1 MLNEQFKKLDLIFK
15 NKNQKEMC
23 NFFSTELVD
32 MDAPEYK
39 EIIEYEPYK
48 FIEQIHKARL
58 SSQYISF
65 TFIYCPWQDYTI
77 YGYEDIIDILEL
89 QDPFVFET
97 AIHKKDFNEQRL
109 ISMILF
115 SNHLKMN
122 MYTSMSDYKGVRR
135 NSSNLYGSRMINIDL
150 DVYNTIYENYEDD
163 ELLIEMQPYFD
174 KVGIQPSVYINSGNG
189 KYISFILDSNINL
202 KLSSMKDLYQ
212 NVCKK
217 MIDLLS
223 PFGADKKCSDPTHVF
238 RVPGSVNMKTNEQ
251 AYIVFLDESK
261 TTNISM
267 LAERLG
273 IPKVK
278 KEKKTLK
285 KSKKKYTTSKTM
297 AKSKY
302 SKVNEQRHEDL
313 LDLIE
318 MRNYDIEGHRD
329 LFFHIMSVN
338 CFYMGMPEEEVYA
351 VIDDLNNQLKNPL
364 STIKPIVKYAKE
376 NFDKYLEDE
385 TKAVKYTNKD
395 IVALLDITTSEQKE
409 MQQFIDEKEAQDRR
423 RESKKPFNDEFKE
436 MSKQSNKEKKKK
448 IVEEMTAYRLKYLA
462 INKQIA
468 QHFYLDERTVTKLI
482 GKEPKYV
489 TIGLMTKEKLVL
501 YYSNLHYS
509 INQISEMLGI
519 SEISVK
525 KYRSRNKKIDG
536 IYYF

>member
-189 KYISFILDSNINL
+189 KYISFILDCNINL

-395 IVALLDITTSEQKE
+395 IVALLDITPSEQKE

-489 TIGLMTKEKLVL
+489 TVGLMTKEKLVL

>member
-1 MLNEQFKKLDLIFK
+1 
-15 NKNQKEMC
+15 MC

-32 MDAPEYK
+32 MDAPEYIK
-39 EIIEYEPYK
+39 IKKYEPYS

-58 SSQYISF
+58 GSQYISF

-77 YGYEDIIDILEL
+77 YGYKDIIDILEL
-89 QDPFVFET
+89 QDPFVFEV

-109 ISMILF
+109 ISMVVF
-115 SNHLKMN
+115 SNYLKMN
-122 MYTSMSDYKGVRR
+122 IYTGMSDYKGVRR

-150 DVYNTIYENYEDD
+150 DVYNTKYEDYEDD
-163 ELLIEMQPYFD
+163 ELLMEMQPYFD
-174 KVGIQPSVYINSGNG
+174 KVGIQPSVYINSGHG

-217 MIDLLS
+217 LIDLLS

-251 AYIVFLDESK
+251 AYIVFLEESK
-261 TTNISM
+261 TINISM
-267 LAERLG
+267 LGEKLG

-338 CFYMGMPEEEVYA
+338 CFYMGMPEEEVYSI
-351 VIDDLNNQLKNPL
+351 IDDLNNQLKKPL

-395 IVALLDITTSEQKE
+395 IVALLDITQGEQKK
-409 MQQFIDEKEAQDRR
+409 MQQFIDKKEAQDRR
-423 RESKKPFNDEFKE
+423 RESIKPFNDIV
-436 MSKQSNKEKKKK
+436 KQTNKEKKDKL
-448 IVEEMTAYRLKYLA
+448 IQELFAYRLQYLA
-462 INKQIA
+462 TNKQIA
-468 QHFYLDERTVTKLI
+468 QHFGLDERTVFNLI

-519 SEISVK
+519 SERMIR
-525 KYRSRNKKIDG
+525 KYRNKNTKIDG
-536 IYYF
+536 IYQF

>member
-1 MLNEQFKKLDLIFK
+1 
-15 NKNQKEMC
+15 
-23 NFFSTELVD
+23 
-32 MDAPEYK
+32 
-39 EIIEYEPYK
+39 
-48 FIEQIHKARL
+48 
-58 SSQYISF
+58 
-65 TFIYCPWQDYTI
+65 
-77 YGYEDIIDILEL
+77 
-89 QDPFVFET
+89 
-97 AIHKKDFNEQRL
+97 
-109 ISMILF
+109 
-115 SNHLKMN
+115 
-122 MYTSMSDYKGVRR
+122 
-135 NSSNLYGSRMINIDL
+135 
-150 DVYNTIYENYEDD
+150 
-163 ELLIEMQPYFD
+163 
-174 KVGIQPSVYINSGNG
+174 
-189 KYISFILDSNINL
+189 
-202 KLSSMKDLYQ
+202 
-212 NVCKK
+212 
-217 MIDLLS
+217 
-223 PFGADKKCSDPTHVF
+223 
-238 RVPGSVNMKTNEQ
+238 MKTNEQ

-261 TTNISM
+261 TTNISI
-267 LAERLG
+267 LGERLG

-278 KEKKTLK
+278 KEKKALK
-285 KSKKKYTTSKTM
+285 KSKKKYTTSRTM

-395 IVALLDITTSEQKE
+395 IVALLDITPSEQKE

-489 TIGLMTKEKLVL
+489 TVGLMTKEKLVL

>member
-1 MLNEQFKKLDLIFK
+1 MLNEQFEKLDKIFES
-15 NKNQKEMC
+15 KNQKEMC

-32 MDAPEYK
+32 TDAPEYK
-39 EIIEYEPYK
+39 EIRKYNPYS
-48 FIEQIHKARL
+48 FIEQIHMARL
-58 SSQYISF
+58 NSQFISF
-65 TFIYCPWQDYTI
+65 TFIYNPWQDYTI
-77 YGYEDIIDILEL
+77 YGYKDILDIL
-89 QDPFVFET
+89 QSQEPFVFEV
-97 AIHKKDFNEQRL
+97 ALHKKNFNEQRL

-122 MYTSMSDYKGVRR
+122 MYTGVSDYKGVRR

-150 DVYNTIYENYEDD
+150 DVYNTKYEDYED
-163 ELLIEMQPYFD
+163 NELLIEMQPYFD
-174 KVGIQPSVYINSGNG
+174 KIGIQPSIYINSGHG

-202 KLSSMKDLYQ
+202 KLSSMKGLYQ

-238 RVPGSVNMKTNEQ
+238 RVPGSVNMKTNGQ

-267 LAERLG
+267 LGERLG

-285 KSKKKYTTSKTM
+285 KFKKKYTTSKTM

-338 CFYMGMPEEEVYA
+338 CFYMGMPEEEVYSI
-351 VIDDLNNQLKNPL
+351 IDDLNNQLKKPL

-376 NFDKYLEDE
+376 NYDKYLEDE

-395 IVALLDITTSEQKE
+395 IVALLDITPGEQKE
-409 MQQFIDEKEAQDRR
+409 MQQLIDKKEAQDRR
-423 RESKKPFNDEFKE
+423 KASKKPFNDIVI
-436 MSKQSNKEKKKK
+436 QANKEKKDKL
-448 IVEEMTAYRLKYLA
+448 IEEMLAYRLKYLA
-462 INKQIA
+462 TNKQIA
-468 QHFYLDERTVTKLI
+468 QHFHLDERTVLNLI
-482 GKEPKYV
+482 GKEPKFV
-489 TIGLMTKEKLVL
+489 TIGLMNNEKLVL

-509 INQISEMLGI
+509 YTQISEILGI
-519 SEISVK
+519 SERMIK
-525 KYRSRNKKIDG
+525 KYKNKNTKIDG
-536 IYYF
+536 VYQF

>member
-1 MLNEQFKKLDLIFK
+1 
-15 NKNQKEMC
+15 
-23 NFFSTELVD
+23 
-32 MDAPEYK
+32 
-39 EIIEYEPYK
+39 
-48 FIEQIHKARL
+48 
-58 SSQYISF
+58 
-65 TFIYCPWQDYTI
+65 
-77 YGYEDIIDILEL
+77 
-89 QDPFVFET
+89 
-97 AIHKKDFNEQRL
+97 
-109 ISMILF
+109 
-115 SNHLKMN
+115 
-122 MYTSMSDYKGVRR
+122 MSDYKGVRR
-135 NSSNLYGSRMINIDL
+135 NSSNLYGGRMINIDL
-150 DVYNTIYENYEDD
+150 DVYNTKYADYEDND
-163 ELLIEMQPYFD
+163 LLMEMQPYFD

-217 MIDLLS
+217 LIDLLS

-238 RVPGSVNMKTNEQ
+238 RVPGSLNMKTNEQ

-278 KEKKTLK
+278 KGKKTLK

-313 LDLIE
+313 LQYLE

-338 CFYMGMPEEEVYA
+338 CFYMGMPEEEVYSI
-351 VIDDLNNQLKNPL
+351 IDDLNHQLKKPL

-376 NFDKYLEDE
+376 NYDKYLQDE

-395 IVALLDITTSEQKE
+395 IVALLDITPTEQKE
-409 MQQFIDEKEAQDRR
+409 MQQFIDKKEAKYRR
-423 RESKKPFNDEFKE
+423 NESIKPFNEIVKQN
-436 MSKQSNKEKKKK
+436 SKQSTKEKKEK
-448 IVEEMTAYRLKYLA
+448 IFEEMNAYRLKYLA
-462 INKQIA
+462 TNKQIA
-468 QHFYLDERTVTKLI
+468 QHFDLDERTVFNLI

-489 TIGLMTKEKLVL
+489 TVGRMTKKQLVL
-501 YYSNLHYS
+501 YYTSLHYS
-509 INQISEMLGI
+509 NVQISEILGI
-519 SEISVK
+519 SERLIR
-525 KYRSRNKKIDG
+525 KYRSRNTKIDG
-536 IYYF
+536 VYQL

>member
-150 DVYNTIYENYEDD
+150 DVYNTIYENYEDY

-395 IVALLDITTSEQKE
+395 IVALLDITPSEQKE

-489 TIGLMTKEKLVL
+489 TVGLMTKEKLVL

>member
-1 MLNEQFKKLDLIFK
+1 MLNEQFKRLEKIFES
-15 NKNQKEMC
+15 KNQKEMC

-32 MDAPEYK
+32 TDAPEYI
-39 EIIEYEPYK
+39 EIKKYEPYS

-65 TFIYCPWQDYTI
+65 TYIYCPWQDYTI
-77 YGYEDIIDILEL
+77 YGYKDIIDILEL
-89 QDPFVFET
+89 QDPFVFEV

-109 ISMILF
+109 ISMIIF

-163 ELLIEMQPYFD
+163 ELLMEMQPYFD
-174 KVGIQPSVYINSGNG
+174 KVGIQPSVYINSGHG

-238 RVPGSVNMKTNEQ
+238 RVPGSLNMKTNEQ

-313 LDLIE
+313 LQYLE

-338 CFYMGMPEEEVYA
+338 CFYMGMPEEEVYSI
-351 VIDDLNNQLKNPL
+351 IDDLNNQLKNPL

-376 NFDKYLEDE
+376 NFNKYLEDE

-395 IVALLDITTSEQKE
+395 IVALLDITPGEQKE
-409 MQQFIDEKEAQDRR
+409 MFQFIEQNELEIRRQESISQYNIGVKEKL
-423 RESKKPFNDEFKE
+423 KTIT
-436 MSKQSNKEKKKK
+436 KEKKEKL
-448 IVEEMTAYRLKYLA
+448 IEEMNAYRLKYLA
-462 INKQIA
+462 TNKQIA
-468 QHFYLDERTVTKLI
+468 QYFVIDERTVTNLI

-509 INQISEMLGI
+509 INQISTILGI
-519 SEISVK
+519 SERMIR
-525 KYRSRNKKIDG
+525 KYRNRYTKIDG
-536 IYYF
+536 VYQF

>member
-15 NKNQKEMC
+15 NRNQKEMC

-395 IVALLDITTSEQKE
+395 IVALLDITPSEQKE

-489 TIGLMTKEKLVL
+489 TVGLMTKEKLVL

>member
-395 IVALLDITTSEQKE
+395 IVALLDITPSEQKE

-489 TIGLMTKEKLVL
+489 TVGLMTKEKLVL

>member
-15 NKNQKEMC
+15 NRNQKEMC

-32 MDAPEYK
+32 IDAPEYK
-39 EIIEYEPYK
+39 EIKEYEPYK

-58 SSQYISF
+58 NSQYISF

-77 YGYEDIIDILEL
+77 YGYEDIIDILE
-89 QDPFVFET
+89 QQEPFVFEV
-97 AIHKKDFNEQRL
+97 AISKKDFNEQRL
-109 ISMILF
+109 ISMIIF
-115 SNHLKMN
+115 SNQLKMN

-135 NSSNLYGSRMINIDL
+135 NSSNLYGSRVINIDL
-150 DVYNTIYENYEDD
+150 DVYNTKYVDYEND

-174 KVGIQPSVYINSGNG
+174 KAGIQPSVYINSGHG

-217 MIDLLS
+217 LIDLLS

-238 RVPGSVNMKTNEQ
+238 RVPGSLNMKTNEQ

-261 TTNISM
+261 ATNISM
-267 LAERLG
+267 LAEKLG

-285 KSKKKYTTSKTM
+285 KSKKKYTTSRTM

-338 CFYMGMPEEEVYA
+338 CFYMGMSEEEVYA

-364 STIKPIVKYAKE
+364 SNIKPIVKYAKE

-395 IVALLDITTSEQKE
+395 IVALLDITPSEQKE
-409 MQQFIDEKEAQDRR
+409 MQQFIDEKEVKYRR
-423 RESKKPFNDEFKE
+423 NSSSKSFNEDKNNAR
-436 MSKQSNKEKKKK
+436 KQIIKEKKEKL
-448 IVEEMTAYRLKYLA
+448 IEEMNTYRLKYLA
-462 INKQIA
+462 KNKQIA
-468 QHFYLDERTVTKLI
+468 QHFDLDERTVIKLI

-489 TIGLMTKEKLVL
+489 TVGLMTKEKLVL

-509 INQISEMLGI
+509 INQISEILGI

-536 IYYF
+536 IYHF

>member
-395 IVALLDITTSEQKE
+395 IVALLDITPSEQKE

-489 TIGLMTKEKLVL
+489 KVGLMTKEKLVL

>member
-217 MIDLLS
+217 LIDLLS

-238 RVPGSVNMKTNEQ
+238 RVPGSLNMKTNEQ

-267 LAERLG
+267 LAEKLG

-278 KEKKTLK
+278 KEKKALK

-395 IVALLDITTSEQKE
+395 IVALLDITPSEQKE

-489 TIGLMTKEKLVL
+489 TVGLMTKEKLVL

>member
-395 IVALLDITTSEQKE
+395 IVALLDITPSEQKE

-448 IVEEMTAYRLKYLA
+448 IVEEMTAYRLKYLT

-489 TIGLMTKEKLVL
+489 TVGLMTKEKLVL

>member
-395 IVALLDITTSEQKE
+395 IVALLDITPSEQKE

-489 TIGLMTKEKLVL
+489 TVGLMTKEKLVL

-509 INQISEMLGI
+509 INQISEMLDI

>member
-1 MLNEQFKKLDLIFK
+1 MKLLFPYWKGVFFLLNEQFEKLDLIFK
-15 NKNQKEMC
+15 NRNQKEMC

-32 MDAPEYK
+32 TDAPEYI
-39 EIIEYEPYK
+39 EIKKYEPYS

-77 YGYEDIIDILEL
+77 YGYKDIIDILEL
-89 QDPFVFET
+89 QDPFVFEV

-109 ISMILF
+109 ISMVIF
-115 SNHLKMN
+115 SNYLKMN
-122 MYTSMSDYKGVRR
+122 MYTGMSDYKGVRR

-150 DVYNTIYENYEDD
+150 DVYNTKYEDYEDD
-163 ELLIEMQPYFD
+163 ELLMEMQPYFD
-174 KVGIQPSVYINSGNG
+174 KVGIQPSVYINSGQG

-217 MIDLLS
+217 LIDLLS

-238 RVPGSVNMKTNEQ
+238 RVPGSLNMKTNEQ

-267 LAERLG
+267 LGERLG
-273 IPKVK
+273 IQKVK
-278 KEKKTLK
+278 TPKKKLK
-285 KSKKKYTTSKTM
+285 KSKKKYTTSRTK

-302 SKVNEQRHEDL
+302 SKVNEQRHKDL

-338 CFYMGMPEEEVYA
+338 CFYMGMSEEEVYA
-351 VIDDLNNQLKNPL
+351 IIADLNNQLKMPL

-395 IVALLDITTSEQKE
+395 IVALLDITLGEQKE
-409 MQQFIDEKEAQDRR
+409 MQQFIDKKEAKDRR
-423 RESKKPFNDEFKE
+423 RESIKPFNDIV
-436 MSKQSNKEKKKK
+436 KQTNKEKKDKL
-448 IVEEMTAYRLKYLA
+448 IQELFAYRLQYLA
-462 INKQIA
+462 TNKQIA
-468 QHFYLDERTVTKLI
+468 QHFDLDERTVFNLI

-489 TIGLMTKEKLVL
+489 IVGRMTKKQLVL
-501 YYSNLHYS
+501 YYTSLHYS
-509 INQISEMLGI
+509 NAQISEILHLNI
-519 SEISVK
+519 RNVK
-525 KYRSRNKKIDG
+525 KYRNE
-536 IYYF
+536 

>member
-1 MLNEQFKKLDLIFK
+1 MLKEQFERLEKIFES
-15 NKNQKEMC
+15 KNQKEMC

-77 YGYEDIIDILEL
+77 YGYKDIIDILEL

-109 ISMILF
+109 ISMIIF
-115 SNHLKMN
+115 SNHLEMN

-150 DVYNTIYENYEDD
+150 DVYNTIYEDYEDD
-163 ELLIEMQPYFD
+163 ELLMEMQPYFD
-174 KVGIQPSVYINSGNG
+174 KVGIQPSVYINSGHG
-189 KYISFILDSNINL
+189 KYISFILDNNINL

-217 MIDLLS
+217 LIDLLS

-238 RVPGSVNMKTNEQ
+238 RVPGSLNMKTYEQ

-267 LAERLG
+267 LAEKLG

-278 KEKKTLK
+278 KEKKRFK
-285 KSKKKYTTSKTM
+285 KSKKKYTTSRTM

-338 CFYMGMPEEEVYA
+338 CFYMGMPEEEVYSI
-351 VIDDLNNQLKNPL
+351 IDDLNNQLKNPL
-364 STIKPIVKYAKE
+364 SNIKPIVKYAKE
-376 NFDKYLEDE
+376 NFEKYLEDE

-395 IVALLDITTSEQKE
+395 IVALLDITPGEQKE
-409 MQQFIDEKEAQDRR
+409 MQQFIDKKEAQDRR
-423 RESKKPFNDEFKE
+423 RESIKPFNEIVKQN
-436 MSKQSNKEKKKK
+436 SKQSTKEKKEKNF
-448 IVEEMTAYRLKYLA
+448 EEMNAYRLKYLA
-462 INKQIA
+462 TNKQIA
-468 QHFYLDERTVTKLI
+468 QYFDLDERTVFNLI

-489 TIGLMTKEKLVL
+489 TVGRMTKKQLVL
-501 YYSNLHYS
+501 YYTSLHYS
-509 INQISEMLGI
+509 NAQISEILGI
-519 SEISVK
+519 SERMIR
-525 KYRSRNKKIDG
+525 KYRSRNTKIDG
-536 IYYF
+536 VYQL

>member
-1 MLNEQFKKLDLIFK
+1 
-15 NKNQKEMC
+15 MC

-32 MDAPEYK
+32 TDAPEYK
-39 EIIEYEPYK
+39 EIKKYEPYS

-77 YGYEDIIDILEL
+77 YGYKDIIDILEL
-89 QDPFVFET
+89 QDPFVFEV
-97 AIHKKDFNEQRL
+97 ALHKKDFNEQRL

-150 DVYNTIYENYEDD
+150 NVYNTKYEDYEDD
-163 ELLIEMQPYFD
+163 ELLMEMQPYFD
-174 KVGIQPSVYINSGNG
+174 KVGIQPSVYINSGHG

-217 MIDLLS
+217 LIDLLS

-238 RVPGSVNMKTNEQ
+238 RVPRSVNMKTNEQ

-278 KEKKTLK
+278 KEKKTFK

-338 CFYMGMPEEEVYA
+338 CFYMGMPEEEVYSI
-351 VIDDLNNQLKNPL
+351 IDDLNNQLKNPL

-395 IVALLDITTSEQKE
+395 IVALLDITPGEQKK
-409 MQQFIDEKEAQDRR
+409 MQQFIDKKEAQDRR
-423 RESKKPFNDEFKE
+423 RESKKPFNDDFKE
-436 MSKQSNKEKKKK
+436 MSKQSNKEKKEKL
-448 IVEEMTAYRLKYLA
+448 IEEMLAYRLKYLA
-462 INKQIA
+462 TNKQIA
-468 QHFYLDERTVTKLI
+468 QYFVIDERTVTNLI

-509 INQISEMLGI
+509 INQISTILGI
-519 SEISVK
+519 SERMIR
-525 KYRSRNKKIDG
+525 KYRNRYTKIDG
-536 IYYF
+536 VYQF

>member
-23 NFFSTELVD
+23 NFFSTELVNT
-32 MDAPEYK
+32 DAPEYK
-39 EIIEYEPYK
+39 EIKEYEPYK

-58 SSQYISF
+58 NSQYISF

-77 YGYEDIIDILEL
+77 YGYEDIIDILEQQEL
-89 QDPFVFET
+89 FVFEV
-97 AIHKKDFNEQRL
+97 AISKKNFNEQRL
-109 ISMILF
+109 ISMIIF

-135 NSSNLYGSRMINIDL
+135 NSSNLYGSRVINIDL
-150 DVYNTIYENYEDD
+150 DVYNTKYVDYEDD
-163 ELLIEMQPYFD
+163 EFLIEMQPYFD
-174 KVGIQPSVYINSGNG
+174 KVGIQPSAYINSGNG

-202 KLSSMKDLYQ
+202 KLSSMKGLYQ

-217 MIDLLS
+217 LIDLLS

-238 RVPGSVNMKTNEQ
+238 RVPGSLNMKTNEQ

-267 LAERLG
+267 LAEKLG

-278 KEKKTLK
+278 KEKKALK

-376 NFDKYLEDE
+376 NFVKYLEDE

-395 IVALLDITTSEQKE
+395 IVALLDITPSEQKE

-489 TIGLMTKEKLVL
+489 TVGLMTKEKLVL

>member
-1 MLNEQFKKLDLIFK
+1 MLNEQFEKLDLIFK

-32 MDAPEYK
+32 TDAPEYK
-39 EIIEYEPYK
+39 EIKKYEPYS

-77 YGYEDIIDILEL
+77 YGYKDIIDILEL
-89 QDPFVFET
+89 QDPFVFEV
-97 AIHKKDFNEQRL
+97 ALHKKDFNEQRL

-150 DVYNTIYENYEDD
+150 DVYNTKYEDYEDD
-163 ELLIEMQPYFD
+163 ELLMEMQPYFD
-174 KVGIQPSVYINSGNG
+174 KVGIQPSVYINSGHG

-217 MIDLLS
+217 LIDLLS

-238 RVPGSVNMKTNEQ
+238 RVPRSVNMKTNEQ

-278 KEKKTLK
+278 KEKKTFK

-338 CFYMGMPEEEVYA
+338 CFYMGMPEEEVYSI
-351 VIDDLNNQLKNPL
+351 IDDLNNQLKNPL

-395 IVALLDITTSEQKE
+395 IVALLDITPGEQKK
-409 MQQFIDEKEAQDRR
+409 MQQFIDKKEAQDRR
-423 RESKKPFNDEFKE
+423 RESKKPFNDDFKE
-436 MSKQSNKEKKKK
+436 MSKQSNKEKKEKL
-448 IVEEMTAYRLKYLA
+448 IEEMLAYRLKYLA
-462 INKQIA
+462 TNKQIA
-468 QHFYLDERTVTKLI
+468 QYFVIDERTVTNLI

-509 INQISEMLGI
+509 INQISTILGI
-519 SEISVK
+519 SERMIR
-525 KYRSRNKKIDG
+525 KYRNRYTKIDG
-536 IYYF
+536 VYQF

>member
-1 MLNEQFKKLDLIFK
+1 MLNEQFEKLDLIFK

-32 MDAPEYK
+32 TDAPEYK
-39 EIIEYEPYK
+39 EIKKYEPYS

-77 YGYEDIIDILEL
+77 YGYKDIIDILEL
-89 QDPFVFET
+89 QDPFVFEV
-97 AIHKKDFNEQRL
+97 ALHKKDFNEQRL

-150 DVYNTIYENYEDD
+150 NVYNTKYEDYEDD
-163 ELLIEMQPYFD
+163 ELLMEMQPYFD
-174 KVGIQPSVYINSGNG
+174 KVGIQPSVYINSGHG

-217 MIDLLS
+217 LIDLLS

-238 RVPGSVNMKTNEQ
+238 RVPRSVNMKTNEQ

-278 KEKKTLK
+278 KEKKTFK

-338 CFYMGMPEEEVYA
+338 CFYMGMPEEEVYSI
-351 VIDDLNNQLKNPL
+351 IDDLNNQLKNPL

-395 IVALLDITTSEQKE
+395 IVALLDITPGEQKK
-409 MQQFIDEKEAQDRR
+409 MQQFIDKKEAQDRR
-423 RESKKPFNDEFKE
+423 RESKKPFNDDFKE
-436 MSKQSNKEKKKK
+436 MSKQSNKEKKEKL
-448 IVEEMTAYRLKYLA
+448 IEEMLAYRLKYLA
-462 INKQIA
+462 TNKQIA
-468 QHFYLDERTVTKLI
+468 QYFVIDERTVTNLI

-509 INQISEMLGI
+509 INQISTILGI
-519 SEISVK
+519 SERMIR
-525 KYRSRNKKIDG
+525 KYRNRYTKIDG
-536 IYYF
+536 VYQF

>member
-1 MLNEQFKKLDLIFK
+1 MLNEQLKKLDLIFK

-395 IVALLDITTSEQKE
+395 IVALLDITPSEQKE

-489 TIGLMTKEKLVL
+489 TVGLMTKEKLVL

>member
-1 MLNEQFKKLDLIFK
+1 MLNKQFERLEKIFES
-15 NKNQKEMC
+15 KNQKEMC

-39 EIIEYEPYK
+39 EIKEYEPYK

-77 YGYEDIIDILEL
+77 YGYKDIIDILEL

-122 MYTSMSDYKGVRR
+122 MYTSMSDYKCVRR

-150 DVYNTIYENYEDD
+150 DVYNTKYEDYEDD
-163 ELLIEMQPYFD
+163 ALLIEMQPYFD
-174 KVGIQPSVYINSGNG
+174 KVGIQPSVYINSGHG
-189 KYISFILDSNINL
+189 KYISFILDNNINL

-217 MIDLLS
+217 LIDLLS

-329 LFFHIMSVN
+329 LFFHIMAIN
-338 CFYMGMPEEEVYA
+338 CFYMGMPEEEVYSI
-351 VIDDLNNQLKNPL
+351 IDDLNNQLKKPL

-376 NFDKYLEDE
+376 NYGKYLQDE

-395 IVALLDITTSEQKE
+395 IVALLDITSNEQKE
-409 MQQFIDEKEAQDRR
+409 MQQFIDKKEAKYRR
-423 RESKKPFNDEFKE
+423 NESVKPFNEIVKQN
-436 MSKQSNKEKKKK
+436 SKQSTKEKKEKL
-448 IVEEMTAYRLKYLA
+448 IEEMNAYRLKYLA
-462 INKQIA
+462 TNKQIA
-468 QHFYLDERTVTKLI
+468 QHFDLDERTVFNLI

-489 TIGLMTKEKLVL
+489 IVGRMTKKQLVL
-501 YYSNLHYS
+501 YYTSLHYS
-509 INQISEMLGI
+509 NAQISEILHLNI
-519 SEISVK
+519 RNVK
-525 KYRSRNKKIDG
+525 KYRNE
-536 IYYF
+536 

>member
-1 MLNEQFKKLDLIFK
+1 MLNEQFEKLDLIFK
-15 NKNQKEMC
+15 NRNQKEMC

-32 MDAPEYK
+32 TDAPEYK
-39 EIIEYEPYK
+39 EIKEYEPYK

-58 SSQYISF
+58 NSQYISF

-77 YGYEDIIDILEL
+77 YGYEDIIDILE
-89 QDPFVFET
+89 QQEPFVFEV
-97 AIHKKDFNEQRL
+97 AISKKDFNEQRL
-109 ISMILF
+109 ISMIIF
-115 SNHLKMN
+115 SNQLKMN

-135 NSSNLYGSRMINIDL
+135 NSSNLYGSRVINIDL
-150 DVYNTIYENYEDD
+150 DVYNTKYVDYEDD

-174 KVGIQPSVYINSGNG
+174 KVGIQPSVYINSGHG

-217 MIDLLS
+217 LIDLLS

-238 RVPGSVNMKTNEQ
+238 RVLGSLNMKTNEQ
-251 AYIVFLDESK
+251 SYIVSLDESK
-261 TTNISM
+261 ITNISM
-267 LAERLG
+267 LAEKLG

-285 KSKKKYTTSKTM
+285 KSKKKYTTSRTM

-329 LFFHIMSVN
+329 LFFHIMSIN
-338 CFYMGMPEEEVYA
+338 CFYMGMSKEEVYS
-351 VIDDLNNQLKNPL
+351 IIEDLNNQLKNPL
-364 STIKPIVKYAKE
+364 STIKSIVKYAKE

-395 IVALLDITTSEQKE
+395 IVALLDITSGEQKK
-409 MQQFIDEKEAQDRR
+409 MQQFIDKKEAQDRR
-423 RESKKPFNDEFKE
+423 RESKKSFNDEFKE

-448 IVEEMTAYRLKYLA
+448 LIEEMLAYRLQYLA
-462 INKQIA
+462 TNKQIA
-468 QHFYLDERTVTKLI
+468 QHFYLDERTVFKLI

-509 INQISEMLGI
+509 INQISTILGI
-519 SEISVK
+519 SERMIR
-525 KYRSRNKKIDG
+525 KYRNRYTKIDG
-536 IYYF
+536 VYQF

>member
-1 MLNEQFKKLDLIFK
+1 MLNKQFERLEKIFES
-15 NKNQKEMC
+15 KNQKEMC

-39 EIIEYEPYK
+39 EIKEYEPYK

-77 YGYEDIIDILEL
+77 YGYKDIIDILEL

-109 ISMILF
+109 ISMIIF
-115 SNHLKMN
+115 SNHLEMN

-150 DVYNTIYENYEDD
+150 DVYNTIYEDYEDD
-163 ELLIEMQPYFD
+163 EFLMEMQPYFD
-174 KVGIQPSVYINSGNG
+174 KVGIQPSVYINSGHG

-238 RVPGSVNMKTNEQ
+238 RVPGSLNMKTNEQ

-278 KEKKTLK
+278 KGKKTLK

-302 SKVNEQRHEDL
+302 SKVNEQRLEDL
-313 LDLIE
+313 LQYLE

-338 CFYMGMPEEEVYA
+338 CFYMGMPEEEVYSI
-351 VIDDLNNQLKNPL
+351 IDDLNNQLKKPL

-376 NFDKYLEDE
+376 NYDKYLQDE

-395 IVALLDITTSEQKE
+395 IVALLDITPTEQKE
-409 MQQFIDEKEAQDRR
+409 MQQFIDKKEAKYRR
-423 RESKKPFNDEFKE
+423 NESIKPFNEIVKQN
-436 MSKQSNKEKKKK
+436 SKQSTKEKKEKNF
-448 IVEEMTAYRLKYLA
+448 EEMNAYRLKYLA
-462 INKQIA
+462 TNKQIA
-468 QHFYLDERTVTKLI
+468 QYFDLDERTVFNLI

-489 TIGLMTKEKLVL
+489 TVGRMTKKQLVL
-501 YYSNLHYS
+501 YYTSLHYS
-509 INQISEMLGI
+509 NAQISEILGI
-519 SEISVK
+519 SERMIR
-525 KYRSRNKKIDG
+525 KYRSRNTKIDG
-536 IYYF
+536 VYQL

>member
-1 MLNEQFKKLDLIFK
+1 
-15 NKNQKEMC
+15 
-23 NFFSTELVD
+23 

-395 IVALLDITTSEQKE
+395 IVALLDITPSEQKE

-489 TIGLMTKEKLVL
+489 TVGLMTKEKLVL

>member
-1 MLNEQFKKLDLIFK
+1 MLNEQFEKLDLIFK

-32 MDAPEYK
+32 TDAPEYK
-39 EIIEYEPYK
+39 EIKKYEPYS

-77 YGYEDIIDILEL
+77 YGYKDIIDILEL
-89 QDPFVFET
+89 QDPFVFEV
-97 AIHKKDFNEQRL
+97 ALHKKDFNEQRL

-150 DVYNTIYENYEDD
+150 DVYNTKYEDYEDD
-163 ELLIEMQPYFD
+163 ELLMEMQPYFD
-174 KVGIQPSVYINSGNG
+174 KVGIQPSVYINSGHG

-217 MIDLLS
+217 LIDLLS

-338 CFYMGMPEEEVYA
+338 CFYMGMPEEEVYSI
-351 VIDDLNNQLKNPL
+351 IDDLNNQLKNPL

-395 IVALLDITTSEQKE
+395 IVALLDITPGEQKK
-409 MQQFIDEKEAQDRR
+409 MQQFIDKKEAQDRR
-423 RESKKPFNDEFKE
+423 RESKKPFNDDFKE
-436 MSKQSNKEKKKK
+436 MSKQSNKEKKEKL
-448 IVEEMTAYRLKYLA
+448 IEEMLAYRLKYLA
-462 INKQIA
+462 TNKQIA
-468 QHFYLDERTVTKLI
+468 QYFVIDERTVTNLI

-509 INQISEMLGI
+509 INQISTILGI
-519 SEISVK
+519 SERMIR
-525 KYRSRNKKIDG
+525 KYRNRYTKIDG
-536 IYYF
+536 VYQF

>member
-1 MLNEQFKKLDLIFK
+1 MLNEQFEKLDLIFK

-32 MDAPEYK
+32 TDAQEYI
-39 EIIEYEPYK
+39 EIKKYEPYS

-77 YGYEDIIDILEL
+77 YGYKDIIDILEL
-89 QDPFVFET
+89 QDPFVFEV

-109 ISMILF
+109 VSMIIF
-115 SNHLKMN
+115 SNYLKMN

-150 DVYNTIYENYEDD
+150 DVYNTKYEDYEDD
-163 ELLIEMQPYFD
+163 ELLMEMQPYLD
-174 KVGIQPSVYINSGNG
+174 KVGIQPSVYINSGHG

-217 MIDLLS
+217 LIDLLV

-267 LAERLG
+267 LAEKLG

-338 CFYMGMPEEEVYA
+338 CFYMGMPEEEVYS
-351 VIDDLNNQLKNPL
+351 IIEDLNNQLKMPL

-376 NFDKYLEDE
+376 NYDKYLEDE

-395 IVALLDITTSEQKE
+395 IVALLDITQGEQKE
-409 MQQFIDEKEAQDRR
+409 MQQFIDKKEAKDRR
-423 RESKKPFNDEFKE
+423 RESKKPFNDIVIQTNREK
-436 MSKQSNKEKKKK
+436 KEKL
-448 IVEEMTAYRLKYLA
+448 IEEMLAYRLQYLA
-462 INKQIA
+462 TNKQVA
-468 QHFYLDERTVTKLI
+468 QHFDLDERTVFKLI

-489 TIGLMTKEKLVL
+489 IVGLMTKEKLVL

-509 INQISEMLGI
+509 ISQISEMLGI
-519 SEISVK
+519 SERMIR
-525 KYRSRNKKIDG
+525 KYRNKNTKIDG
-536 IYYF
+536 IYHF